1 MTVDMVVLDLGNVL
15 IDWDPALTQG
25 GAVGRADWE
34 HFVDRTDFWAFNRT
48 LDAGRDLDEARA
60 WFAAHH
66 GEDVAFLDR
75 YVKGFA
81 HSLRGTVTGMEAIVH
96 ELLARGVRVGGLSNW
111 PAGLYHHATDNIPL
125 VGELEDVV
133 VSGFEHVRKPDPRIY
148 RLMLTRF
155 TLTPGR
161 TVFVD
166 DVEENV
172 EAARS
177 LGIHALR
184 FSDAGVLR
192 AELGALGVL

>member
-1 MTVDMVVLDLGNVL
+1 MTVEMVVLDLGNVL
-15 IDWDPALTQG
+15 VDWDPALTQG
-25 GAVGRADWE
+25 EAVGRTDWE
-34 HFVDRTDFWAFNRT
+34 QFVDRTDFWAFNRT
-48 LDAGRDLDEARA
+48 LDAGRELGEARA

-75 YVKGFA
+75 YIGSFDR
-81 HSLRGTVTGMEAIVH
+81 SLRGTVAGMDTLVH
-96 ELLARGVRVGGLSNW
+96 DLLARGTRVGGLSNW
-111 PAGLYHHATDNIPL
+111 PAELYHHATDRIPL
-125 VGELEDVV
+125 VGALEDVV
-133 VSGFEHVRKPDPRIY
+133 VSGFEHLRKPDPRIY

-155 TLTPGR
+155 GVAPGR

-172 EAARS
+172 TAARD

-184 FSDAGVLR
+184 FSDATVLR